1 MQKQLKTGL
10 VLSGGGAKGAYH
22 VGVVKAL
29 AEYGI
34 EADAIAGASIGA
46 LNGSLLATSKSM
58 RQGYQ
63 RLNKVWQQ
71 LSQQSPLKFQ
81 SKNIFIP
88 SYLVLLASFG
98 LRFNTPNMVRYIAY
112 RSGKE
117 LLQRFNIYPEYL
129 KNLEEKLTG
138 PESVLDNTP
147 LTSLIDEY
155 LKWDNLKQGIPLYV
169 STYKSD
175 GGLLDL
181 LGCIAA
187 MLDIKD
193 TAPSEFFCLQQLSEQ
208 NWKNALMA
216 SAALPLLYES
226 QKIDGQAY
234 TDGGQGGW
242 KTVQGNTPITPLI
255 NAGCNLVIVS
265 HLSDG
270 SLWDRHR
277 FPDTTVIEIRP
288 QKEINRDGM
297 RDLLAFNPLRIS
309 EWIEQG
315 YTDTVACVGKIKDA
329 LENRS
334 YLATAVQAQ
343 QKAEQKML
351 KSSDRMQDMMAK
363 LRKK

>member
-1 MQKQLKTGL
+1 MDKLIKTGL

-34 EADAIAGASIGA
+34 QADVIAGASIGA
-46 LNGSLLATSKSM
+46 LNGSILAASHSM
-58 RQGYQ
+58 QQGYEH
-63 RLNKVWQQ
+63 LNKVWQV

-81 SKNIFIP
+81 SQSLSMP

-98 LRFNTPNMVRYIAY
+98 LRFN
-112 RSGKE
+112 
-117 LLQRFNIYPEYL
+117 IYPEFL
-129 KNLEEKLTG
+129 KSLEEKLSTKEG
-138 PESVLDNTP
+138 VLDNTP

-155 LKWDNLKQGIPLYV
+155 LNWRDLQQGTPLYV
-169 STYKSD
+169 SVYKSS

-181 LGCIAA
+181 MGCIAA

-193 TAPSEFFCLQQLSEQ
+193 TAPSDFFCLQQLSEQ
-208 NWKNALMA
+208 SWKNALMA

-226 QKIDGQAY
+226 QKIGEHAY

-242 KTVQGNTPITPLI
+242 KTVQGNTPITPLVE
-255 NAGCNLVIVS
+255 AGCNLVIVS

-288 QKEINRDGM
+288 QKEIAREGM
-297 RDLLAFNPLRIS
+297 RDLLAFDASRIN

-315 YTDTVACVGKIKDA
+315 YTDTIACVGRIKEA
-329 LENRS
+329 LENRGR
-334 YLATAVQAQ
+334 LATSMQKQ
-343 QKAEQKML
+343 QQSEREML
-351 KSSDRMQDMMAK
+351 SSSERMQELMAK
-363 LRKK
+363 LRKN